1 MVQAG
6 LGTGSVVGSPRTSSM
21 LLGLLHTG
29 YWLLDVCR
37 STLPTYNTTIFCCVC
52 FVVRHKQ
59 HPSRFVLHRRR
70 ASAAAVCAQEPA
82 TPHSAADTQGIG
94 NSEPYT
100 QQQQEDVGTHNPLPA
115 SRWRDGGS
123 SPYLPAA
130 PGAAS
135 GPAGTRGGHTAAA
148 SCPEAFLS
156 RSIQTAN
163 SWPELAAVL
172 ISYGKGMPSSTSAIQ
187 QQSPK
192 LQQRPGRHEL
202 QQQQEVSAA
211 LKQLNG
217 KHLARLLKALA
228 RLQPP
233 AHSHHPPPAAAAS
246 PGSVSGGSSSKLP
259 STAAARWSRH
269 DQQSFWTFTQL
280 AVSECLE
287 QLPSL
292 SAWELSSTLWASC
305 KLAHAPPAF
314 QLRRLLQQLTEPS
327 ILASASA
334 QDLSMALYAVAS
346 LAVQVPEQQLEV
358 LLGASAG
365 CLQEAAPQALSNTL
379 WAVATLQH
387 RPTEGWLRQMEA
399 HCTSILDSTQ
409 QQQQWQGLQEPTEPP
424 QAQHIQQTWQQ
435 QQRQRQR
442 QPWSS
447 ARFSPL
453 GLYHLLWAMAKLQ
466 WQPAPAFQAGFWP
479 ASLSQLQHMSPH
491 GTSGI
496 LWAAASL
503 ALQPPGPWAIA
514 WLSRLQQQMQQ
525 RRCGPQDLANALWAV
540 VRLGLRPGSAWLDDA
555 LRATQAV
562 LASAGTQVRIST

>member
-1 MVQAG
+1 
-6 LGTGSVVGSPRTSSM
+6 
-21 LLGLLHTG
+21 
-29 YWLLDVCR
+29 
-37 STLPTYNTTIFCCVC
+37 
-52 FVVRHKQ
+52 
-59 HPSRFVLHRRR
+59 
-70 ASAAAVCAQEPA
+70 
-82 TPHSAADTQGIG
+82 
-94 NSEPYT
+94 
-100 QQQQEDVGTHNPLPA
+100 
-115 SRWRDGGS
+115 
-123 SPYLPAA
+123 
-130 PGAAS
+130 
-135 GPAGTRGGHTAAA
+135 
-148 SCPEAFLS
+148 
-156 RSIQTAN
+156 
-163 SWPELAAVL
+163 VL
-172 ISYGKGMPSSTSAIQ
+172 ISYGKGMPSPASAMQ
-187 QQSPK
+187 QQSHK
-192 LQQRPGRHEL
+192 L
-202 QQQQEVSAA
+202 QQQQEVSAV

-217 KHLARLLKALA
+217 RHLARLLKALA

-233 AHSHHPPPAAAAS
+233 AHSHHSLSAAATS
-246 PGSVSGGSSSKLP
+246 PGSVSSSSSKLP
-259 STAAARWSRH
+259 STAAARWSRQ
-269 DQQSFWTFTQL
+269 DQQSFWSFTQL

-327 ILASASA
+327 ILAAASA
-334 QDLSMALYAVAS
+334 QDLSMALYAIAS

-358 LLGASAG
+358 LLTASAG

-387 RPTEGWLRQMEA
+387 RPSEGWLRQLEA
-399 HCTSILDSTQ
+399 HCTSILDSSQ
-409 QQQQWQGLQEPTEPP
+409 QQQRQELQEPTGPV
-424 QAQHIQQTWQQ
+424 QAQHIQQYWQQ
-435 QQRQRQR
+435 QQRQRQH

-447 ARFSPL
+447 TGFSPL

-503 ALQPPGPWAIA
+503 ALQPPGPWATA

-525 RRCGPQDLANALWAV
+525 GRCGPQDLANALWAV
-540 VRLGLRPGSAWLDDA
+540 VRLGLRPDPAWLDDA

-562 LASAGTQVRIST
+562 LASAGTQVRQRALMEACYCMTSLYVLHLCSHGQRVELGQALYSEEGSAVLYSAHVLTCAGLGMGCSSVLLGWTFCVATGAVQHPLVVCEAGCAAGRQLDAGLAAGHAAPYEQVRPQTLCGFSFGGKFRSCQPRGTRKESCKVRAQHLMFYTMSVMWEGVSEEREGP